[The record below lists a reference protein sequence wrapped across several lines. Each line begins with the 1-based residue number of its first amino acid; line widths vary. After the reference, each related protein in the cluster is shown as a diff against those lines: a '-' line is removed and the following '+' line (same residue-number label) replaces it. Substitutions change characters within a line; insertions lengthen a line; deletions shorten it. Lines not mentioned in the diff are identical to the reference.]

1 MADPLGGIAELA
13 SHTPFK
19 GGANINP
26 LSSAG
31 TGMCGDVSGTAS
43 ESGMSGYNT
52 RYDYRWRVVR
62 VCVLLMLCIVYVGV
76 VCCGCLNPFLYIFIT
91 SLHGNTFTTLCP

>member
-26 LSSAG
+26 FSSAG

-43 ESGMSGYNT
+43 GSGMSGYNT

-62 VCVLLMLCIVYVGV
+62 VCVLLMLCIVDAYSSHHIHHSCTYSSHHFMGI
-76 VCCGCLNPFLYIFIT
+76 LL
-91 SLHGNTFTTLCP
+91 LLCAP